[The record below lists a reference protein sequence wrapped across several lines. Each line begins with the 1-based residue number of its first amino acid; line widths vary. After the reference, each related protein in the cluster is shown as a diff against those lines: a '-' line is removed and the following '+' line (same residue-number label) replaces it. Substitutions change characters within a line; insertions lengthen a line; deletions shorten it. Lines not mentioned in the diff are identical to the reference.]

1 MRTPD
6 ESSLFHS
13 PNIASHMRAV
23 EKRESEEEAR
33 GMILTALETRNGQ
46 KTMFSKQYN
55 VETTG

>member
-1 MRTPD
+1 
-6 ESSLFHS
+6 
-13 PNIASHMRAV
+13 MRAV